1 MEYIN
6 KGEVLFQ
13 YNTKPQVIDLILSL
27 IKSRKKVSIT
37 YGDTESGKDWF
48 RERIK
53 GCIFVSAHKSP
64 IIVGVDTA
72 SRGNRV
78 WTANIVR
85 IHCKNEILY
94 QHPNF
99 HQGEIQFYQFEN
111 GNCTVI
117 IDGEIHKKFVSV
129 SEMNK
134 WIKKMKINSYSTTE
148 EKDESCLVN
157 QK

>member
-6 KGEVLFQ
+6 KDEVLFQ
-13 YNTKPQVIDLILSL
+13 YNTKPEVIDLILSL

-37 YGDTESGKDWF
+37 YGDPISGKDWF
-48 RERIK
+48 HERIK
-53 GCIFVSAHKSP
+53 GCIFVSNHKSP
-64 IIVGVDTA
+64 IIVGINTTT
-72 SRGNRV
+72 RGNRV
-78 WTANIVR
+78 WTGNILR

-99 HQGEIQFYQFEN
+99 HQGEIRFYQFES
-111 GNCTVI
+111 GNCTVV
-117 IDGEIHKKFVSV
+117 IDGEIHKNFISV

-134 WIKKMKINSYSTTE
+134 WIKKMKIKSYTIIE
-148 EKDESCLVN
+148 EKDESCLAN